1 MPYLLPYAVINAGPK
16 CIGLDLDRIALD
28 YHPSETSDSHR
39 ELKCQLELLCDI
51 WALFEDVKEAAK
63 AWEEKEKDERRKRK
77 RKHDEDDMDVFA
89 DNQTYHTIT
98 NTLCEWSS

>member
-1 MPYLLPYAVINAGPK
+1 M
-16 CIGLDLDRIALD
+16 
-28 YHPSETSDSHR
+28 
-39 ELKCQLELLCDI
+39 
-51 WALFEDVKEAAK
+51 KEAAK